1 MTVPKSSRP
10 RRIAFV
16 INSLGPGGAERVLD
30 QVMRM
35 APPGL
40 WECHLVLLDRE
51 TEWRVPPDTVAVH
64 RLDCARGMLASV
76 RQLKAALSAIKPDIV
91 VSFLVRANVATV
103 IAARALRI
111 PCIIS
116 ERSQLS
122 THLENEHQ
130 GFRRIAA
137 TAAPRLAYPLADRV
151 IAVSNGVR
159 TDLVSKFGVKRDRVQ
174 TIYNPYDL
182 DRIRRDALAAPE
194 FALPERFLA
203 SAGRLVKR
211 KGFDDLLDAYAKAD
225 SQFPLCILG
234 EGAERDRLAARIT
247 TMGLEGRVR
256 LLGYARN
263 PFAILA
269 RAEMF
274 VSPSHCEGFPNAIAE
289 AMVLGVPVVSTDC
302 PSGPAELLDEVET
315 IGFDGLY
322 RGKYGM
328 LTPVERPDLLARGIA
343 QMTDPA
349 TRLHYSE
356 AARRRMNDF
365 RIENIAAEFWSVFD
379 NVLAQDVVRVRGSKL
394 PAPPEHVVSGAAAD
408 RG

>member
-1 MTVPKSSRP
+1 MTVPSSPRP
-10 RRIAFV
+10 MRIAFV

-30 QVMRM
+30 QVMRT
-35 APPGL
+35 APPGA
-40 WECHLVLLDRE
+40 WECHLLLLDRE
-51 TEWRVPPDTVAVH
+51 TEWRVPPDTVTVH
-64 RLDCARGMLASV
+64 RLDCARGMVASV
-76 RQLKAALSAIKPDIV
+76 RQLKSALSTIKPDLV

-122 THLENEHQ
+122 THLENEHS
-130 GFRRIAA
+130 GLRRIAA
-137 TAAPRLAYPLADRV
+137 TTAPRLTYPLADRV

-182 DRIRRDALAAPE
+182 ERIRRDALAAPE
-194 FALPERFLA
+194 FDLPERFLV

-211 KGFDDLLDAYAKAD
+211 KGFDDLLDAYARTNTGL
-225 SQFPLCILG
+225 PLCILG
-234 EGAERDRLAARIT
+234 EGAERDRLAARVQA
-247 TMGLEGRVR
+247 MALDERVR

-315 IGFDGLY
+315 VGFDGLH

-343 QMTDPA
+343 QMSDPT
-349 TRLHYSE
+349 TRRHYSE
-356 AARRRMNDF
+356 AARQRMNDF
-365 RIENIAAEFWSVFD
+365 RIESIAEEFWSVFD
-379 NVLAQDVVRVRGSKL
+379 DVLARDLVRVRGSKL
-394 PAPPEHVVSGAAAD
+394 PAPPEHVVSAAGAD